1 MKNLRGFTLVE
12 LMITIVITTILL
24 SIAIPSF
31 TTMFRNNRITTQA
44 NEFITTVNLAR
55 SEAIRRGAT
64 IAISSTSGTNAWEG
78 GWSMTLASDGTILRQ
93 TAALP
98 GGNTLTASGAASSF
112 SFDSLGRASN
122 LNQDASASDERTL
135 TLCNSGTTTGREI
148 KILFTGRPTIK
159 TITTCP

>member
-1 MKNLRGFTLVE
+1 MKNLRGFTLIE
-12 LMITIVITTILL
+12 LMITIAIAAILL
-24 SIAIPSF
+24 SIAVPSF
-31 TTMFRNNRITTQA
+31 TAMFRNNRITTQA

-55 SEAIRRGAT
+55 SEAIRRGT
-64 IAISSTSGTNAWEG
+64 SITISSTSGTNAWEG
-78 GWSMTLASDGTILRQ
+78 GWSMTSNGSTLRQ

-98 GGNTLTASGAASSF
+98 GGNTLTASGAASTF
-112 SFDSLGRASN
+112 TFDSLGRASN